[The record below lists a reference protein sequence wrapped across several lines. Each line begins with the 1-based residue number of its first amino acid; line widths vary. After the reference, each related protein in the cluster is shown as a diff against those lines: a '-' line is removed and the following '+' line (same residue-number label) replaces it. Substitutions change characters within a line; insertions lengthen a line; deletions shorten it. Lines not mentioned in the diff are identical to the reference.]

1 MMGQGRGWSIYHNYS
16 RRVWNRFIRMFI
28 HGKKKKKSP
37 QICILICEKAAKKCE
52 IMEKVVLKINK

>member
-1 MMGQGRGWSIYHNYS
+1 MMGQGKGWSIYHNYS
-16 RRVWNRFIRMFI
+16 RTVWNRFKHMFI
-28 HGKKKKKSP
+28 HGEKKSP